1 MTDNK
6 RQVKDHL
13 SRVPGTALQSLPG
26 FTLWWLGRGLDA
38 PFQYLMFSRGWAV
51 KALSFVG
58 LHGSNTVLR
67 AGPGAGGLGS
77 VPTLLTV
84 LYAAAAVR
92 QVYWITF
99 TNTYEWPIAQACAVV
114 LYILFVDTFN
124 TLNAVRTLT
133 SSSPV
138 LTGSFVD
145 ALGWKQWIGIGLF
158 VLGNFIET
166 LSEESRKRFKANP
179 ANKGK
184 IDDTGLWSVV
194 RHPNYVGYTLWRS
207 GITLSTGAIGAT
219 LAFGIFQIAV
229 FSFQSIPGL
238 SGHMSQ
244 RYGEQ
249 WTAYEKRVPY
259 KLIPGIL

>member
-1 MTDNK
+1 
-6 RQVKDHL
+6 
-13 SRVPGTALQSLPG
+13 
-26 FTLWWLGRGLDA
+26 
-38 PFQYLMFSRGWAV
+38 
-51 KALSFVG
+51 
-58 LHGSNTVLR
+58 
-67 AGPGAGGLGS
+67 
-77 VPTLLTV
+77 
-84 LYAAAAVR
+84 
-92 QVYWITF
+92 
-99 TNTYEWPIAQACAVV
+99 V

-124 TLNAVRTLT
+124 TLSAVRTLT

-145 ALGWKQWIGIGLF
+145 ALGWKQWIGIWLF

-207 GITLSTGAIGAT
+207 GITLSTVSLYHFIIYFVDLLHQGSIGGA